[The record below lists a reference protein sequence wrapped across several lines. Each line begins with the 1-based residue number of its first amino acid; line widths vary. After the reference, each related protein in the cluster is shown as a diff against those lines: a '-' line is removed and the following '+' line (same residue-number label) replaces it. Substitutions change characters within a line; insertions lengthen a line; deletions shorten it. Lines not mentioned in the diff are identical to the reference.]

1 MWNPFK
7 FEKFLLWRKKYSK
20 IVNLIAILVVFATTY
35 ALILPA
41 LTLDQDKADQT
52 SGINT
57 QLAPSTTENG
67 SGQITT
73 LEAPV
78 VPAAPQAD
86 TPAPTDSQEPATT
99 EASSESTPDQEK
111 ITEPTT
117 MVQKGD
123 GYELTAEFDAS
134 AQFPKGVELKVRELD
149 SQSEE
154 YKAHYDKA
162 KETLRASSLSY
173 ARFFDIQFLYEGN
186 EVEPASPVRIKIK
199 NKETIQRSDESKLKI
214 VHFEENG
221 QVEVLEPQTKEKDQQ
236 ISEISFDASAFSV
249 YGDVLTNYYSV
260 KFVYIDTA
268 GQEQVT
274 TSLIDKAAGTTL
286 GSLPEPPFKN
296 GYVFSHWINRDTG
309 EKVDEN
315 TVITGDM
322 TVEAVFNNINIYTID
337 VTYFYHNV
345 SKNQDITIDKETVQL
360 EPSDTPYQMTPP
372 ASTEVTNK
380 EDTSLPADALYYP
393 EKPLLE
399 FTADQLERLDVADG
413 VDDNHISERVQYVPY
428 NAEYDVIYRLKNL
441 TGSGYSDIQTVHIRG
456 VLGSTVTPQILT
468 YNYADFE
475 RADTAK
481 IENTSGQ
488 KLYVYYTRK
497 TFTLSYNS
505 NGGSNIPQQSGL
517 YDSQVRISATIPIK
531 EGYTFE
537 GWYDNPELTGSKIT
551 GSLALKKNTTL
562 YAKWTPK
569 SVAYTIVY
577 YKQQYDNAT
586 GTTKWVYDSA
596 KEAAARVGVTV
607 SATNAPT
614 ISTNLPYHE
623 VDAAENAASTVE
635 IAADGSS
642 ILPVYYKLK
651 RYTFVFNLNGPT
663 YRNTGRIRINNVTY
677 NLSNY
682 TIPNVVLGQ
691 DISSLWPSS
700 SEEVYD
706 GDRVYSF
713 DYWRE
718 SLSKTKRFEVT
729 PDLLN
734 LADANN
740 QILQTAVW
748 TRSGTSASVE
758 YWLQSADNPNL
769 YILSNKYSQS
779 FIRNGGLTAKEIFGY
794 TYQGNYTPPGYQASQ
809 IRWNP
814 YVYRFYYNRTNYK
827 IDYYFN
833 GSRLR
838 TVERIP
844 FERNI
849 NDSTYNYIPERPN
862 NVDPDYTWGGWY
874 ADADLTT
881 PYSFSTMPSNNLVL
895 YANWIAPKFTVSFN
909 TNGGESTPPANQT
922 VDKYKYAKAPADPTR
937 EHYNFLG
944 WYTEDGKLYSWSD
957 QVTKD
962 VKLTAKWELKP
973 LTYTVRYLEAGTNTQ
988 LAADKVITSPAFVLN
1003 QAITEKALGIT
1014 GYRPDKS
1021 SQTIN
1026 LNFNGNEMTF
1036 YYTPK
1041 VKDVTYTVKD
1051 VTYTVKY
1058 VLKDNPA
1065 IEIAPS
1071 VTHKVNGSIIRA
1083 KEAAVDVDKNHM
1095 RTQPGVTADMLGT
1108 DYYPT
1113 KNTQSLILTSDATNN
1128 VIIFE
1133 YVGFD
1138 TQTFTVNYLDMD
1150 GNRIDGQE
1158 PVVAYRKKPGS
1169 FVVDRKAID
1178 GYTYDHSLDSE
1189 NVANKAV
1196 YRVSKG
1202 GHVTIDLFY
1211 KKNLTLTALDKNK
1224 VYDGTALTSSGLS
1237 DLDPAYRTA
1246 LKAGDNLTAIR
1257 YDGSQ
1262 TDAGVSA
1269 TTPKNAKIIDA
1280 AGTDRTNFYHITYQ
1294 PANLTVEQQP
1304 VVVVIKGEKKSK
1316 VYDDGETATI
1326 GYKVTEIQDT
1336 SGLYKESD
1344 ISFNGASADQ
1354 TVKKKDAGIYP
1365 LSLQNRFSNSNQN
1378 FKVDFLISDGELKI
1392 DKRHLII
1399 TSDSATKAYDGT
1411 DLTAKNLTVTVPTG
1425 SDYAGFVAGEGITP
1439 TYLESLSQPGTK
1451 PNTFTYDAK
1460 NGTNLNN
1467 YEITTKFGVLKMN
1480 ETVNIVKTDK
1490 DWHPLAGGK
1499 FELTKWDGL
1508 NWAQVD
1514 GVQEFA
1520 ITSKDGSNIP
1530 VGLEPGRYRLQEL
1543 AAPDG
1548 FIILDSYIYFT
1559 IKDNFNED
1567 QTMSFYTVTLSD
1579 EMGNDAT
1586 PERAQ
1591 LERTTGDASHRIK
1604 VANEQGR
1611 ALPSTGGSGQK
1622 WFILSGLVLI
1632 VSSYLMHL
1640 FVQRNRKKRS

>member
-1 MWNPFK
+1 MQETP
-7 FEKFLLWRKKYSK
+7 
-20 IVNLIAILVVFATTY
+20 V
-35 ALILPA
+35 
-41 LTLDQDKADQT
+41 
-52 SGINT
+52 
-57 QLAPSTTENG
+57 TTEISKLTEPMVTTQQTPIVG
-67 SGQITT
+67 SS
-73 LEAPV
+73 
-78 VPAAPQAD
+78 AD
-86 TPAPTDSQEPATT
+86 EVQSPATETVPDPAEQVST
-99 EASSESTPDQEK
+99 ESASKPQTDQER

-117 MVQKGD
+117 MVHKTND
-123 GYELTAEFDAS
+123 YEVTATFDAS
-134 AQFPKGVELKVRELD
+134 AQFPKDVEFNVRELD

-154 YKAHYDKA
+154 YRTHYEKT
-162 KETLRASSLSY
+162 KEKLGVKKLVY
-173 ARFFDIQFLYEGN
+173 ARFFDIHFSSQGQ
-186 EVEPASPVRIKIK
+186 EVEPVSPVKITIR
-199 NKETIQRSDESKLKI
+199 NKELVQRPDDSKLKI
-214 VHFEENG
+214 VHFEENS
-221 QVEVLEPQTKEKDQQ
+221 QIEVLEAETKENKQQ
-236 ISEISFDASAFSV
+236 ISEISFDASHFSV
-249 YGDVLTNYYSV
+249 YGDVLANYYTV
-260 KFVYIDTA
+260 KFTYTDTA
-268 GQEQVT
+268 GQEQVI
-274 TSLIDKAAGTTL
+274 TSLIDKTVGTSL
-286 GSLPEPPFKN
+286 GSLPEAPFKN
-296 GYVFSHWINRDTG
+296 GYVFSHWINKDTG
-309 EKVDEN
+309 DRIDEN
-315 TVITGDM
+315 TVITGDL
-322 TVEAVFNNINIYTID
+322 TAVAVFNNINIYTID

-360 EPSDTPYQMTPP
+360 EASDAPYQLTPP
-372 ASTEVTNK
+372 ASTEVSNK
-380 EDTSLPADALYYP
+380 EDTTLPADAIYYP
-393 EKPLLE
+393 EKPILE
-399 FTADQLERLDVADG
+399 FTGDKLEGLDIADG
-413 VDDNHISERVQYVPY
+413 VDDNRISERVKFVPY

-441 TGSGYSDIQTVHIRG
+441 TGSGYSDIQTVHVRG

-537 GWYDNPELTGSKIT
+537 GWYDNPGLTGNKIT
-551 GSLALKKNTTL
+551 DSLTLKKDTTL

-706 GDRVYSF
+706 GARVYSF

-729 PDLLN
+729 PDLLD

-748 TRSGTSASVE
+748 TRSGTRASVE
-758 YWLQSADNPNL
+758 YWLQSADDPNL
-769 YILSNKYSQS
+769 YVLSNKYSQS
-779 FIRNGGLTAKEIFGY
+779 FIRTGGLTAKEIFGY

-809 IRWNP
+809 TRGNP

-838 TVERIP
+838 TIERLP

-874 ADADLTT
+874 ADADLTA
-881 PYSFSTMPSNNLVL
+881 PYSFSTMPANNLVL
-895 YANWIAPKFTVSFN
+895 YAKWIAPKFKITFDI
-909 TNGGESTPPANQT
+909 NGGNGTSPPDQS
-922 VDKYKYAKAPADPTR
+922 VEKYKYAKAPADPTR

-988 LAADKVITSPAFVLN
+988 LAADKVITSPALVLN

-1021 SQTIN
+1021 SQSIN
-1026 LNFNGNEMTF
+1026 LNFSGNEITF
-1036 YYTPK
+1036 YYSPK
-1041 VKDVTYTVKD
+1041 VKEVVYTI
-1051 VTYTVKY
+1051 KY
-1058 VLKDNPA
+1058 VLKDNSA
-1065 IEIAPS
+1065 IEVAPT
-1071 VTHKVNGSIIRA
+1071 VTRKVDGSIIRA
-1083 KEAAVDVDKNHM
+1083 KETAADVNKQHL
-1095 RTQPGVTADMLGT
+1095 QSQSGVTAEMLEM

-1113 KNTQSLILTSDATNN
+1113 VNTQSLILTSNDANN
-1128 VIIFE
+1128 VIVFE

-1150 GNRIDGQE
+1150 GNKIDGQE
-1158 PVVAYRKKPGS
+1158 PLVVYRKKPGS
-1169 FVVDRKAID
+1169 FVVDHKTIN

-1189 NVANKAV
+1189 NAADKTV

-1202 GHVTIDLFY
+1202 AHITIDLYY
-1211 KKNLTLTALDKNK
+1211 KKNLTLTALDKSK
-1224 VYDGTALTSSGLS
+1224 VYDGTALSSSGLS
-1237 DLDPAYRTA
+1237 DLNPSYSSE
-1246 LKAGDNLTAIR
+1246 LKTGDKLVAIS

-1262 TDAGVSA
+1262 TNAGSSA
-1269 TTPKNAKIIDA
+1269 TTPKLANISNASGA
-1280 AGTDRTNFYHITYQ
+1280 DRTNFYHITYQ
-1294 PANLTVEQQP
+1294 AGNLRVDQQP
-1304 VVVVIKGEKKSK
+1304 VVVVINGEKKSK
-1316 VYDDGETATI
+1316 IYDGKAEAV
-1326 GYKVTEIQDT
+1326 GYKVMEIRDT
-1336 SGLYKESD
+1336 SGLYKETD
-1344 ISFNGASADQ
+1344 IHFNGSSSEQ
-1354 TVKKKDAGIYP
+1354 SVKKKDAGIYP
-1365 LSLQNRFSNSNQN
+1365 LLLNNRFTNTNQN
-1378 FKVDFLISDGELKI
+1378 FQVDFLISDGELRI
-1392 DKRHLII
+1392 DRRQLTI
-1399 TSDSATKAYDGT
+1399 TSDSASKDYDGSELRA
-1411 DLTAKNLTVTVPTG
+1411 DNITVSVPAGVDYTGFVDGEGVVPTFLG
-1425 SDYAGFVAGEGITP
+1425 GPTEPGFM
-1439 TYLESLSQPGTK
+1439 
-1451 PNTFTYDAK
+1451 PNYFTYQPKD
-1460 NGTNLNN
+1460 GTNLAN
-1467 YEITTKFGVLKMN
+1467 YELETQFGQLKVK
-1480 ETVNIVKTDK
+1480 EVIKIQKTD
-1490 DWHPLAGGK
+1490 LAWQALSGGK

-1520 ITSKDGSNIP
+1520 ITSKDGIRIP
-1530 VGLEPGRYRLQEL
+1530 VGLEAGRYRLQEL

-1548 FIILDSYIYFT
+1548 FIVLDSYIYFS
-1559 IKDNFNED
+1559 IKENFNED
-1567 QTMSFYTVTLSD
+1567 KTSSFYTVALSD
-1579 EMGNDAT
+1579 EAGNDAS
-1586 PERAQ
+1586 PERAT
-1591 LERTTGDASHRIK
+1591 LTKVSGDASHRIQ

-1611 ALPSTGGSGQK
+1611 ALPSTGGDGQK

-1632 VSSYLMHL
+1632 VISYLMHL
-1640 FVQRNRKKRS
+1640 FVQRNREKRP

>member
-1 MWNPFK
+1 MRDWLNL
-7 FEKFLLWRKKYSK
+7 EKIQGWRRKYKKL
-20 IVNLIAILVVFATTY
+20 VNIIAFLVVFATTY

-41 LTLDQDKADQT
+41 ITLDQEKAEQT
-52 SGINT
+52 AGIEVQET
-57 QLAPSTTENG
+57 PVTTEISKLTEPMVTTQQTPIVG
-67 SGQITT
+67 SS
-73 LEAPV
+73 
-78 VPAAPQAD
+78 AD
-86 TPAPTDSQEPATT
+86 EVQSPATEAVPDPAEQVST
-99 EASSESTPDQEK
+99 ESASKPQTDQER

-117 MVQKGD
+117 IVHKTND
-123 GYELTAEFDAS
+123 YEVTATFDAS
-134 AQFPKGVELKVRELD
+134 AQFPKDVEFNVRELD

-154 YKAHYDKA
+154 YRTHYEKT
-162 KETLRASSLSY
+162 KEKLGVKKLVY
-173 ARFFDIQFLYEGN
+173 ARFFDIHFSSQGQ
-186 EVEPASPVRIKIK
+186 EVEPASPVRITIR
-199 NKETIQRSDESKLKI
+199 NKELVQRPDDSKLKI
-214 VHFEENG
+214 VHFEEND
-221 QVEVLEPQTKEKDQQ
+221 QIEVLEAETTENEQQ
-236 ISEISFDASAFSV
+236 ISEISFDASHFSV
-249 YGDVLTNYYSV
+249 YGDVLANYYTV
-260 KFVYIDTA
+260 KFTYTDTA
-268 GQEQVT
+268 GQEQVI
-274 TSLIDKAAGTTL
+274 TSLIDKTVGTSL
-286 GSLPEPPFKN
+286 GSLPEAPFKN
-296 GYVFSHWINRDTG
+296 GYVFSHWINKDTG
-309 EKVDEN
+309 ERIDEN
-315 TVITGDM
+315 TVITGDL
-322 TVEAVFNNINIYTID
+322 TAVAVFNNINIYTID

-360 EPSDTPYQMTPP
+360 EASDAPYQLTPP
-372 ASTEVTNK
+372 ASTEVSNK
-380 EDTSLPADALYYP
+380 EDTTLPADAIYYP

-441 TGSGYSDIQTVHIRG
+441 TGSDYSDIQTVHVRG

-505 NGGSNIPQQSGL
+505 NGGSNIPQQQGL
-517 YDSQVRISATIPIK
+517 YDSQIKIFTTTPTK

-537 GWYDNPELTGSKIT
+537 GWYDNPGLTGNKIT
-551 GSLALKKNTTL
+551 GSLTLKKDTTL

-596 KEAAARVGVTV
+596 KEAAARVGMTV

-706 GDRVYSF
+706 GARVYSF

-729 PDLLN
+729 PDLLD

-748 TRSGTSASVE
+748 TRLGTSASVE
-758 YWLQSADNPNL
+758 YWLQSADDPNL
-769 YILSNKYSQS
+769 YVLSNKYSQS
-779 FIRNGGLTAKEIFGY
+779 FIRTGGLTAKEIFGY

-809 IRWNP
+809 TRGNP

-838 TVERIP
+838 TIERLP

-874 ADADLTT
+874 ADADLTA
-881 PYSFSTMPSNNLVL
+881 PYSFSTMPANNLVL
-895 YANWIAPKFTVSFN
+895 YAKWIAPKFKITFDI
-909 TNGGESTPPANQT
+909 NGGNGTSPPDQS
-922 VDKYKYAKAPADPTR
+922 VEKYKYAKAPADPTR

-988 LAADKVITSPAFVLN
+988 LAADKVITSPALVLN

-1021 SQTIN
+1021 SQSIN
-1026 LNFNGNEMTF
+1026 LNFSGNEITF
-1036 YYTPK
+1036 YYSPK
-1041 VKDVTYTVKD
+1041 VKEVVYTI
-1051 VTYTVKY
+1051 KY
-1058 VLKDNPA
+1058 VLKDNSA
-1065 IEIAPS
+1065 IEVAPT
-1071 VTHKVNGSIIRA
+1071 VTRKVDGSIIRA
-1083 KEAAVDVDKNHM
+1083 KETAADVNKQHL
-1095 RTQPGVTADMLGT
+1095 QSQSGVTAEMLEM

-1113 KNTQSLILTSDATNN
+1113 VNTQSLILTSNDANN
-1128 VIIFE
+1128 VIVFE

-1150 GNRIDGQE
+1150 GKKIDGQE
-1158 PVVAYRKKPGS
+1158 PLVVYRKKPGS
-1169 FVVDRKAID
+1169 FVVDHKAIN

-1189 NVANKAV
+1189 NAADKTV

-1202 GHVTIDLFY
+1202 GHITIDLYY
-1211 KKNLTLTALDKNK
+1211 KKKLTLTALDKSK
-1224 VYDGTALTSSGLS
+1224 VYDGTALSSSGLS
-1237 DLDPAYRTA
+1237 DLNPSYSSE
-1246 LKAGDNLTAIR
+1246 LKTGDKLVAIS

-1262 TDAGVSA
+1262 TNAGSSA
-1269 TTPKNAKIIDA
+1269 TTPKLANISNALGA
-1280 AGTDRTNFYHITYQ
+1280 DRTNFYHITYQ
-1294 PANLTVEQQP
+1294 AGNLRIDQQP
-1304 VVVVIKGEKKSK
+1304 VVVVINGEKKSK
-1316 VYDDGETATI
+1316 IYDGKAEAV
-1326 GYKVTEIQDT
+1326 GYKVMEIRDT
-1336 SGLYKESD
+1336 SGLYKETD
-1344 ISFNGASADQ
+1344 IHFNGSNSEQ
-1354 TVKKKDAGIYP
+1354 SVKKKDAGIYP
-1365 LSLQNRFSNSNQN
+1365 LLLNNRFTNTNQN
-1378 FKVDFLISDGELKI
+1378 FQVDFLISDGELRI
-1392 DKRHLII
+1392 DRRQLTI
-1399 TSDSATKAYDGT
+1399 TSDSASKDYDGSELRA
-1411 DLTAKNLTVTVPTG
+1411 DNITVSVPAGVDYTGFVDGEGVVPTFLG
-1425 SDYAGFVAGEGITP
+1425 GPTEPGFM
-1439 TYLESLSQPGTK
+1439 
-1451 PNTFTYDAK
+1451 PNYFTYQPKD
-1460 NGTNLNN
+1460 GTNLAN
-1467 YEITTKFGVLKMN
+1467 YELETQFGQLKVK
-1480 ETVNIVKTDK
+1480 EVIKIQKTD
-1490 DWHPLAGGK
+1490 LAWQALSGGK

-1514 GVQEFA
+1514 GAQEFA
-1520 ITSKDGSNIP
+1520 ITSKDGIRIP
-1530 VGLEPGRYRLQEL
+1530 VGLEAGRYRLQEL

-1548 FIILDSYIYFT
+1548 FIVLDSYIYFG
-1559 IKDNFNED
+1559 IKENFNED
-1567 QTMSFYTVTLSD
+1567 KTSSFYTVALSD
-1579 EMGNDAT
+1579 EAGNDAS
-1586 PERAQ
+1586 PERAT
-1591 LERTTGDASHRIK
+1591 LTKVSGDASHRIQ
-1604 VANEQGR
+1604 VANEQGK
-1611 ALPSTGGSGQK
+1611 ALPSTGGDGQK

-1632 VSSYLMHL
+1632 AISYLMHL
-1640 FVQRNRKKRS
+1640 FVQRNREKRS

>member
-1 MWNPFK
+1 MRDWLNL
-7 FEKFLLWRKKYSK
+7 EKIQGWRRKYKKL
-20 IVNLIAILVVFATTY
+20 VNIIAFLVVFATTY

-41 LTLDQDKADQT
+41 ITLDQEKAEQT
-52 SGINT
+52 AGIEVQET
-57 QLAPSTTENG
+57 PVTTEISKLTEPMVTTQQTPIVG
-67 SGQITT
+67 SS
-73 LEAPV
+73 
-78 VPAAPQAD
+78 AD
-86 TPAPTDSQEPATT
+86 EVQSPATEAVPDPAEQVST
-99 EASSESTPDQEK
+99 ESASKPQTDQER

-117 MVQKGD
+117 IVHKTND
-123 GYELTAEFDAS
+123 YEVTATFDAS
-134 AQFPKGVELKVRELD
+134 AQFPKDVEFNVRELD

-154 YKAHYDKA
+154 YRTHYEKT
-162 KETLRASSLSY
+162 KEKLGVKKLVY
-173 ARFFDIQFLYEGN
+173 ARFFDIHFSSQGQ
-186 EVEPASPVRIKIK
+186 EVEPASPVRITIR
-199 NKETIQRSDESKLKI
+199 NKELVQRPDDSKLKI
-214 VHFEENG
+214 VHFEEND
-221 QVEVLEPQTKEKDQQ
+221 QIEVLEAETTENEQQ
-236 ISEISFDASAFSV
+236 ISEISFDASHFSV
-249 YGDVLTNYYSV
+249 YGDVLANYYTV
-260 KFVYIDTA
+260 KFTYTDTA
-268 GQEQVT
+268 GQEQVI
-274 TSLIDKAAGTTL
+274 TSLIDKTVGTSL
-286 GSLPEPPFKN
+286 GSLPEAPFKN
-296 GYVFSHWINRDTG
+296 GYVFSHWINKDTG
-309 EKVDEN
+309 DRIDEN
-315 TVITGDM
+315 TVITGDL
-322 TVEAVFNNINIYTID
+322 TAVAVFNNINIYTID

-360 EPSDTPYQMTPP
+360 EASDAPYQLTPP
-372 ASTEVTNK
+372 ASTEVSNK
-380 EDTSLPADALYYP
+380 EDTTLPADAIYYP

-441 TGSGYSDIQTVHIRG
+441 TGSGYSDIQTVHVRG

-505 NGGSNIPQQSGL
+505 NGGSNIPQQQGL
-517 YDSQVRISATIPIK
+517 YDSQIKIFTTTPTK

-537 GWYDNPELTGSKIT
+537 GWYDNPGLTGNKIT
-551 GSLALKKNTTL
+551 GSLTLKKDTTL

-596 KEAAARVGVTV
+596 KEAAARVGMTV

-706 GDRVYSF
+706 GARVYSF

-729 PDLLN
+729 PDLLD

-758 YWLQSADNPNL
+758 YWLQSADDPNL
-769 YILSNKYSQS
+769 YVLSNKYSQS
-779 FIRNGGLTAKEIFGY
+779 FIRTGGLTAKEIFGY

-809 IRWNP
+809 TRGNP

-838 TVERIP
+838 TIERLP

-874 ADADLTT
+874 ADADLTA
-881 PYSFSTMPSNNLVL
+881 PYSFSTMPANNLVL
-895 YANWIAPKFTVSFN
+895 YAKWIAPKFKITFDI
-909 TNGGESTPPANQT
+909 NGGNGTSPPDQS
-922 VDKYKYAKAPADPTR
+922 VEKYKYAKAPADPTR

-988 LAADKVITSPAFVLN
+988 LAADKVITSPALVLN

-1021 SQTIN
+1021 SQSIN
-1026 LNFNGNEMTF
+1026 LNFSGNEITF
-1036 YYTPK
+1036 YYSPK
-1041 VKDVTYTVKD
+1041 VKEVVYTI
-1051 VTYTVKY
+1051 KY
-1058 VLKDNPA
+1058 VLKDNSA
-1065 IEIAPS
+1065 IEVAPT
-1071 VTHKVNGSIIRA
+1071 VTRKVDGSIIRA
-1083 KEAAVDVDKNHM
+1083 KETAADVNKQHL
-1095 RTQPGVTADMLGT
+1095 QSQSGVTAEMLEM

-1113 KNTQSLILTSDATNN
+1113 VNTQSLILTSNDANN
-1128 VIIFE
+1128 VIVFE

-1150 GNRIDGQE
+1150 GKKIDGQE
-1158 PVVAYRKKPGS
+1158 PLVVYRKKPGS
-1169 FVVDRKAID
+1169 FVVDHKAIN

-1189 NVANKAV
+1189 NVADKTV

-1202 GHVTIDLFY
+1202 GHITIDLYY
-1211 KKNLTLTALDKNK
+1211 KKNLTLTALDKSK
-1224 VYDGTALTSSGLS
+1224 VYDGTALSSSGLS
-1237 DLDPAYRTA
+1237 DLNPAYSVD
-1246 LKAGDNLTAIR
+1246 LKAGDKLVAIG

-1262 TDAGVSA
+1262 TNAGSSA
-1269 TTPKNAKIIDA
+1269 TKPKLANISNALGA
-1280 AGTDRTNFYHITYQ
+1280 DRTNFYHITYQ
-1294 PANLTVEQQP
+1294 AGNLRVDQQP
-1304 VVVVIKGEKKSK
+1304 VVVVINGEKKSK
-1316 VYDDGETATI
+1316 IYDGKAEAV
-1326 GYKVTEIQDT
+1326 GYKVMEIRDT
-1336 SGLYKESD
+1336 SGLYKETD
-1344 ISFNGASADQ
+1344 IHFNGSSSEQ
-1354 TVKKKDAGIYP
+1354 SVKKKDAGIYP
-1365 LSLQNRFSNSNQN
+1365 LLLNNRFTNTNQN
-1378 FKVDFLISDGELKI
+1378 FQVDFLISDGELQI
-1392 DKRHLII
+1392 DRRQLTI
-1399 TSDSATKAYDGT
+1399 TSDSASKDYDGSELRADNIT
-1411 DLTAKNLTVTVPTG
+1411 ISAPTGVGYSGFVEGEGLVPTFLG
-1425 SDYAGFVAGEGITP
+1425 GPTEPGFM
-1439 TYLESLSQPGTK
+1439 
-1451 PNTFTYDAK
+1451 PNYFTYQPKD
-1460 NGTNLNN
+1460 GTNLAN
-1467 YEITTKFGVLKMN
+1467 YELETQFGQLKVK
-1480 ETVNIVKTDK
+1480 EVIKIQKTD
-1490 DWHPLAGGK
+1490 LAWQALSGGK

-1520 ITSKDGSNIP
+1520 ITSKDGIRIP
-1530 VGLEPGRYRLQEL
+1530 VGLEAGRYRLQEL

-1548 FIILDSYIYFT
+1548 FIVLDSYIYFS
-1559 IKDNFNED
+1559 IKEIFNED
-1567 QTMSFYTVTLSD
+1567 KTSSFYTVSLSD
-1579 EMGNDAT
+1579 EAGKDAS
-1586 PERAQ
+1586 PERAT
-1591 LERTTGDASHRIK
+1591 LTKVSGDASHRIQ

-1611 ALPSTGGSGQK
+1611 ALPSTGGDGQK

-1632 VSSYLMHL
+1632 AISYLMHL
-1640 FVQRNRKKRS
+1640 FVQRNREKRS

>member
-1 MWNPFK
+1 MRDWLNL
-7 FEKFLLWRKKYSK
+7 EKIQGWRRKYKKL
-20 IVNLIAILVVFATTY
+20 VNIIAFLVVFTTTY

-41 LTLDQDKADQT
+41 ITLDQEKAEQT
-52 SGINT
+52 AGIEVQET
-57 QLAPSTTENG
+57 PVTTEISKLTEPMVTTQQTPIVG
-67 SGQITT
+67 SS
-73 LEAPV
+73 
-78 VPAAPQAD
+78 AD
-86 TPAPTDSQEPATT
+86 EVQSPATEAVPDPAEQVST
-99 EASSESTPDQEK
+99 ESASKPQTDQER

-117 MVQKGD
+117 MVHKTND
-123 GYELTAEFDAS
+123 YEVTATFDAS
-134 AQFPKGVELKVRELD
+134 AQFPKDVEFNVRELD

-154 YKAHYDKA
+154 YRTHYEKT
-162 KETLRASSLSY
+162 KEKLGVKKLVY
-173 ARFFDIQFLYEGN
+173 ARFFDIHFSSQGQ
-186 EVEPASPVRIKIK
+186 EVEPASPVKITIR
-199 NKETIQRSDESKLKI
+199 NKELVQRPDDSKLKI
-214 VHFEENG
+214 VHFEENS
-221 QVEVLEPQTKEKDQQ
+221 QIEVLEAETKENEQQ
-236 ISEISFDASAFSV
+236 ISEISFDASHFSV
-249 YGDVLTNYYSV
+249 YGDVLANYYTV
-260 KFVYIDTA
+260 KFTYTDTA
-268 GQEQVT
+268 GQEQVI
-274 TSLIDKAAGTTL
+274 TSLIDKTVGTSL
-286 GSLPEPPFKN
+286 GSLPEAPFKN
-296 GYVFSHWINRDTG
+296 GYVFSHWINKDTG
-309 EKVDEN
+309 DWIDEN
-315 TVITGDM
+315 TVITGDL
-322 TVEAVFNNINIYTID
+322 TAVAVFNNINIYTID

-360 EPSDTPYQMTPP
+360 EASDAPYQLTPP
-372 ASTEVTNK
+372 ASTEVSNK
-380 EDTSLPADALYYP
+380 EDTTLPADAIYYP

-413 VDDNHISERVQYVPY
+413 VDDNYISERVQYVPY

-441 TGSGYSDIQTVHIRG
+441 TGSGYSDIQTVHVRG

-505 NGGSNIPQQSGL
+505 NGGSNIPQQQGL
-517 YDSQVRISATIPIK
+517 YDSQIKISTTTPTK

-537 GWYDNPELTGSKIT
+537 GWYDNPGLTGNKIT
-551 GSLALKKNTTL
+551 GSLTLKKDTTL

-706 GDRVYSF
+706 GARVYSF

-729 PDLLN
+729 PDLLD

-758 YWLQSADNPNL
+758 YWLQSADDPNL
-769 YILSNKYSQS
+769 YVLSNKYSQS
-779 FIRNGGLTAKEIFGY
+779 FIRTGGLTAKEIFGY

-809 IRWNP
+809 TRGNP

-838 TVERIP
+838 TIERLP

-874 ADADLTT
+874 ADADLTA
-881 PYSFSTMPSNNLVL
+881 PYSFSTMPANNLVL
-895 YANWIAPKFTVSFN
+895 YAKWIAPKFKITFDI
-909 TNGGESTPPANQT
+909 NGGNGTSPPDQS
-922 VDKYKYAKAPADPTR
+922 VEKYKYAKAPADPTR

-988 LAADKVITSPAFVLN
+988 LAADKVITSPALVLN

-1021 SQTIN
+1021 SQSIN
-1026 LNFNGNEMTF
+1026 LNFSGNEITF
-1036 YYTPK
+1036 YYSPK
-1041 VKDVTYTVKD
+1041 VKEVVYTI
-1051 VTYTVKY
+1051 KY
-1058 VLKDNPA
+1058 VLKDNSA
-1065 IEIAPS
+1065 IEVAPT
-1071 VTHKVNGSIIRA
+1071 VTRKVDGSIIRA
-1083 KEAAVDVDKNHM
+1083 KETAADVNKQHL
-1095 RTQPGVTADMLGT
+1095 QSQSGVTAEMLEM

-1113 KNTQSLILTSDATNN
+1113 VNTQSLILTSNDANN
-1128 VIIFE
+1128 VIVFE

-1150 GNRIDGQE
+1150 GNKIDGQE
-1158 PVVAYRKKPGS
+1158 PLVVYRKKPGS
-1169 FVVDRKAID
+1169 FVVDHKTIN

-1189 NVANKAV
+1189 NAADKTV

-1202 GHVTIDLFY
+1202 GHITIDLYY
-1211 KKNLTLTALDKNK
+1211 KKNLTLTALDKSK
-1224 VYDGTALTSSGLS
+1224 VYDGTALSSSGLS
-1237 DLDPAYRTA
+1237 DLNPSYSSE
-1246 LKAGDNLTAIR
+1246 LKTGDKLVAIS

-1262 TDAGVSA
+1262 TNAGSSA
-1269 TTPKNAKIIDA
+1269 TTPKLANISNASGA
-1280 AGTDRTNFYHITYQ
+1280 DRTNFYHITYQ
-1294 PANLTVEQQP
+1294 AGNLRVDQQP
-1304 VVVVIKGEKKSK
+1304 VVVVINGEKKSK
-1316 VYDDGETATI
+1316 IYDGKAEAV
-1326 GYKVTEIQDT
+1326 GYKVMEIRDT
-1336 SGLYKESD
+1336 SGLYKETD
-1344 ISFNGASADQ
+1344 IHFNGSSSEQ
-1354 TVKKKDAGIYP
+1354 SVKKKDAGIYP
-1365 LSLQNRFSNSNQN
+1365 LLLNNRFTNTNQN
-1378 FKVDFLISDGELKI
+1378 FQVDFLISDGELRI
-1392 DKRHLII
+1392 DRRQLTI
-1399 TSDSATKAYDGT
+1399 TSDSASKDYDGSELRA
-1411 DLTAKNLTVTVPTG
+1411 DNITVSVPAGVDYTGFVDGEGVVPTFLG
-1425 SDYAGFVAGEGITP
+1425 GPTEPGFM
-1439 TYLESLSQPGTK
+1439 
-1451 PNTFTYDAK
+1451 PNYFTYQPKD
-1460 NGTNLNN
+1460 GTNLAN
-1467 YEITTKFGVLKMN
+1467 YELETQFGQLKVK
-1480 ETVNIVKTDK
+1480 EVIKIQKTD
-1490 DWHPLAGGK
+1490 LAWQALSGGK

-1508 NWAQVD
+1508 NWAQID
-1514 GVQEFA
+1514 GAQEFA

-1622 WFILSGLVLI
+1622 WFILSGLVLM
-1632 VSSYLMHL
+1632 VTSYLIHL
-1640 FVQRNRKKRS
+1640 FVQRNRKMRS

>member
-41 LTLDQDKADQT
+41 LTLDQDKVNQT

-57 QLAPSTTENG
+57 QDPVTTENG

-73 LEAPV
+73 LEPPV
-78 VPAAPQAD
+78 VPVAPQAD
-86 TPAPTDSQEPATT
+86 PPAPTDSQEPATT

-134 AQFPKGVELKVRELD
+134 AQFPKGVELSVRELD

-154 YKAHYDKA
+154 YKSHYDKA

-186 EVEPASPVRIKIK
+186 EVEPAAPVRIKIK

-794 TYQGNYTPPGYQASQ
+794 TYQENYTPPGYQASQ

-1304 VVVVIKGEKKSK
+1304 VFVVIKGEKKSK
-1316 VYDDGETATI
+1316 VYDGETATI

-1490 DWHPLAGGK
+1490 DWHPLAGGE

-1514 GVQEFA
+1514 GAQEFA
-1520 ITSKDGSNIP
+1520 ITSTDGSNIP

-1567 QTMSFYTVTLSD
+1567 QTMSFYTISLSD
-1579 EMGNDAT
+1579 EMGNDAN
-1586 PERAQ
+1586 PDRAQ

-1632 VSSYLMHL
+1632 VISYLMHL
-1640 FVQRNRKKRS
+1640 FVQRRR

>member
-57 QLAPSTTENG
+57 QLDPSTTENG

-86 TPAPTDSQEPATT
+86 TPVPTDSQEPATT

-186 EVEPASPVRIKIK
+186 EVEPAAPVRIKIK

-794 TYQGNYTPPGYQASQ
+794 TYQENYTPPGYQASQ

-1316 VYDDGETATI
+1316 VYDGETATI

-1490 DWHPLAGGK
+1490 DWHPLAGGE

-1514 GVQEFA
+1514 GAQEFA
-1520 ITSKDGSNIP
+1520 ITSTDGSNIP

-1567 QTMSFYTVTLSD
+1567 QTMSFYTISLSD
-1579 EMGNDAT
+1579 EMGNDAN
-1586 PERAQ
+1586 PDRAQ

-1632 VSSYLMHL
+1632 VISYLMHL
-1640 FVQRNRKKRS
+1640 FVQRRR